1 MEKESLGE
9 EILAELEVW
18 KRSTEKLEG
27 LLERWRLEVQRNVKD
42 GMKRGGK
49 EDMERHVA
57 AARLEKKSERKEG
70 RRWEEDDG
78 DFLERKREE
87 EGPLTRSGAFDT
99 EWWCGVRRGEGGGI
113 KERDDGSKGRG
124 GRSERMKERRPDERE
139 RTWRNNERKEKENV
153 EEVVMA
159 LDIKGVG
166 VGGYGEALRRA
177 GHRKLVERLVKPEA
191 GREKTASGSLKQ
203 EEQELVERKEEGGKE
218 CRLVK
223 VEAKDGGGKVKGKMD
238 GMDERRFGSSKMVGR
253 VKVGGKV

>member
-18 KRSTEKLEG
+18 KRSTEKLEC

-57 AARLEKKSERKEG
+57 AARLEKESERKEG
-70 RRWEEDDG
+70 RRWEENDG
-78 DFLERKREE
+78 DFLEMKREE
-87 EGPLTRSGAFDT
+87 EGPLTRSGALGG
-99 EWWCGVRRGEGGGI
+99 EWWCGVRREEEGGI
-113 KERDDGSKGRG
+113 KERDDGLKER
-124 GRSERMKERRPDERE
+124 RSERMKERRPDERE
-139 RTWRNNERKEKENV
+139 RTWGNNERKEKENV

-159 LDIKGVG
+159 LDIKGIG

-203 EEQELVERKEEGGKE
+203 EEQELVERKKEGGKE

-223 VEAKDGGGKVKGKMD
+223 VEAKDKGGKVKGKMD
-238 GMDERRFGSSKMVGR
+238 GMDEKRFGSGKMVR
-253 VKVGGKV
+253 RMKVGGRR